1 MSLMPCHES
10 FQSVHL
16 STCLKSVDSFLGVR
30 QRDNVVLSLCSR
42 ASPIGLVVN
51 HSSSPVSLVLQASRR
66 QRPKSGGRFINSLN
80 ETNWSNIGWQTGE
93 RAGAGRA
100 RTHRSHT
107 APPPSPLPLS
117 LPPSPSLF
125 SSAPLAFASP
135 AVAPQMKNYSLKT
148 RREERRGAWPRPRA
162 SAPPPTSPPP
172 PSDATA
178 GASSKRRHDNCW
190 P

>member
-100 RTHRSHT
+100 RMHRSHT
-107 APPPSPLPLS
+107 APPPYPS

-148 RREERRGAWPRPRA
+148 LEDMRGQSSAGGKVSPHPPR
-162 SAPPPTSPPP
+162 SGCVW
-172 PSDATA
+172 A
-178 GASSKRRHDNCW
+178 GFCSKRRHANCGL
-190 P
+190 